1 MNSYPTRLRSPLLI
15 ASSRGWLLLIL
26 LQSLPFTTL
35 ANNEKQSFPSMHQ
48 PCINNAPVT
57 NDCVEEG
64 LRRQRETLRELPEFQ
79 ADTPE
84 SHITLAGL
92 LMQQG
97 DPNGAIEE
105 YQAAVQ
111 LDPTLAIAYRDMGA
125 VYLDKHEWKL
135 AEEALRTSVTLEQH
149 DSQAHYWLG
158 RALLAQQQFSKASQ
172 AFEIATQLD
181 DRNAEYFSDL
191 ALAFMAQGEISRAEQ
206 AIRQAISLK
215 PDLAEAHLRLE
226 VLKAATHH
234 SPRLI
239 QSTLELLA
247 IYFRRE

>member
-1 MNSYPTRLRSPLLI
+1 MRAAYSP
-15 ASSRGWLLLIL
+15 RPCGWLLLALLYAVTLNTQADAEQPSQAVL
-26 LQSLPFTTL
+26 LQ
-35 ANNEKQSFPSMHQ
+35 
-48 PCINNAPVT
+48 PCTNQAPVT
-57 NDCVEEG
+57 NECVEAG
-64 LRRQRETLRELPEFQ
+64 LRQQREALRKFPEYQ
-79 ADTPE
+79 NSTSE
-84 SHITLAGL
+84 THRQLAER

-149 DSQAHYWLG
+149 DSHAHYWLG
-158 RALLAQQQFSKASQ
+158 RALLAQQRFPKASQ
-172 AFEIATQLD
+172 AFEKATQLD

-206 AIRQAISLK
+206 ALRQAISLK